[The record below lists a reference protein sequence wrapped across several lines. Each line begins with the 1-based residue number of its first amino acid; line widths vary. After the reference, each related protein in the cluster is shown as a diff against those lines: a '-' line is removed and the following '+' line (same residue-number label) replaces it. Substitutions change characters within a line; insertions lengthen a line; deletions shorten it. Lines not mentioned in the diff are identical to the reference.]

1 MSAPPAG
8 WLTTRPTG
16 PGGRRDVDDDRRRR
30 WRRRGVGRSAA
41 SAARGSVMVSRPRR
55 LAAGQRPFRRP
66 AHTTPA
72 ARRAPTQALPAG
84 AASSRLI
91 PARRPRDR
99 CGLGG
104 VINGHRSLVAPVD
117 DSVHAVS
124 ATSDSPGSHRPVPL
138 LRLVA
143 LRCEQACG
151 EERDG
156 ADHGGVADHGEHRFT
171 RRPRVADQQR
181 VRGKR
186 SKEHDPSTAAV
197 RSRRRRRAVSGARCA
212 G

>member
-8 WLTTRPTG
+8 W
-16 PGGRRDVDDDRRRR
+16 RRRE
-30 WRRRGVGRSAA
+30 VGRSGA

-171 RRPRVADQQR
+171 RRPVSPINN
-181 VRGKR
+181 VY
-186 SKEHDPSTAAV
+186 AANEA
-197 RSRRRRRAVSGARCA
+197 RNTTRARRRSGVGDVDERCQALAALGDRERRGLSAR
-212 G
+212 